1 MMALKIGFYTGDPA
15 KLAADCQVLHPDFFP
30 SVPRLYNKMYS
41 KIKDIFGAAKGCKRW
56 LVNKAVAAKT
66 ANQEQTGTFTH
77 GCYDKI
83 VFKKAKAL
91 LGG

>member
-1 MMALKIGFYTGDPA
+1 
-15 KLAADCQVLHPDFFP
+15 
-30 SVPRLYNKMYS
+30 MYS
-41 KIKDIFGAAKGCKRW
+41 KIKDIFGAATGCKRW

-66 ANQEQTGTFTH
+66 ANQNATGTFTH